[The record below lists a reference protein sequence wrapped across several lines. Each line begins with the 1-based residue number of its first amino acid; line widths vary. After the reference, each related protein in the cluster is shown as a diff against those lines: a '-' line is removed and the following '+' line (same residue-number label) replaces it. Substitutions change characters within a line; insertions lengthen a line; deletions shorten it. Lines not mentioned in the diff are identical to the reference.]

1 MIHGL
6 KRRFQEWFRPP
17 EPLPV
22 ASGMLVLPPR
32 AATVC
37 EVDRARKR
45 AASRKRAQNLGYR
58 TNRWGLITRNDPLD
72 SHLLM

>member
-45 AASRKRAQNLGYR
+45 AASCNRAQTSDTENTHGVR
-58 TNRWGLITRNDPLD
+58 PMRR
-72 SHLLM
+72 